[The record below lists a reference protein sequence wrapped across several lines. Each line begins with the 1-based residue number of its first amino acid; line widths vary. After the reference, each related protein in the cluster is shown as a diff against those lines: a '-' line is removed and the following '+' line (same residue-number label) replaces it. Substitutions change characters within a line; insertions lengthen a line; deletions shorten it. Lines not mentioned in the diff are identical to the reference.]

1 MRAHSLG
8 TVVRRLRHVVTP
20 PAPPTGTDADLV
32 RAFAARRDPAA
43 FEHIV
48 RRHGPMVLGVCRR
61 VLRESTDAD
70 DAFQA
75 TFVVLVRKARSLRQ
89 PERLAGWL
97 HQVAHRTARKL
108 RAARAA
114 RHGREGELF
123 DVPAGESPA
132 EFVWRELRPIF
143 DEELNRLPDKL
154 RLPAV
159 LCFLEGHSKG
169 EAARALG
176 WPEGTL
182 SGRLHRAREKLRR
195 RFAARGL
202 TLSAGA
208 LAVALFDGVGAAAV
222 PAPLLSSTISLAAA
236 GGTGVPVAM
245 ALADG
250 VVQAMFVTKV
260 KAVAVAVLLAG
271 MIGAGTG
278 VVLVPG
284 SGPGELVAGQPK
296 KDPPSKVPAPEGLET
311 KQVNLQTTE
320 IERGREKLVI
330 ANLQVKNA
338 TQSMQNET
346 AKLRTLLQSRLDNLR
361 TAAERETVAEQ
372 RQKLHVV
379 IGETEAELKSLAV
392 RSIEDRVRALLEEEL
407 KALKDRREFE
417 RQMVRKGFMTQEQ
430 IRKTELEIARV
441 ELQLTKKDAPKAPDP
456 RQALFD
462 EAIRKMEEIVSKTGD
477 GVRRGIVPEQELL
490 NAEVA
495 LINMKLK
502 IAELSDRRPTAAAG
516 AQPDSRRTLLD
527 EHIRKL
533 EEIVQK
539 TEDGVKKG
547 IVPEQELLNAQVTL
561 INAKLK
567 VAELG
572 DGPATP
578 PARPDPDRIKALK
591 ALLTLS
597 EQELSRAEALLKSK
611 AISQEE
617 VRTLRIEVARRQ
629 ADLAEATGDY
639 AAAARHREAI
649 VAGTEEGAK
658 FSRELAKI
666 GAASQGEIRAQEIA
680 VAEARVEALKTG
692 IRLQLAQIVAAREKD
707 LADAKAMYQAKA
719 LSAEEL
725 RKVEKAL
732 AEARQRLAEG
742 R

>member
-8 TVVRRLRHVVTP
+8 IVVRQLRHVVSP
-20 PAPPTGTDADLV
+20 AAPPTGTDAELV

-43 FEHIV
+43 FEQIV

-61 VLRESTDAD
+61 VLRDSADAD

-75 TFVVLVRKARSLRQ
+75 TFLVLVRKARSLRQ

-97 HQVAHRTARKL
+97 HQVAHRTSRKL
-108 RAARAA
+108 RTARAT

-159 LCFLEGHSKG
+159 LCFLEGRSKG

-182 SGRLHRAREKLRR
+182 SGRLHRAREKLRTR
-195 RFAARGL
+195 LAARGL

-222 PAPLLSSTISLAAA
+222 PASLISCTISLATA
-236 GGTGVPVAM
+236 GGTGLPVAV

-250 VVQAMFVTKV
+250 VVQTMFVTKV
-260 KAVAVAVLLAG
+260 KAITAAVLVAG

-284 SGPGELVAGQPK
+284 SGSGEVVAGDPERK
-296 KDPPSKVPAPEGLET
+296 PPKDPPATPKEAKAPDAP
-311 KQVNLQTTE
+311 K
-320 IERGREKLVI
+320 
-330 ANLQVKNA
+330 
-338 TQSMQNET
+338 
-346 AKLRTLLQSRLDNLR
+346 
-361 TAAERETVAEQ
+361 
-372 RQKLHVV
+372 
-379 IGETEAELKSLAV
+379 KSGGN
-392 RSIEDRVRALLEEEL
+392 SIEDRERALLQGEL
-407 KALKDRREFE
+407 KILKDRLEYE

-430 IRKTELEIARV
+430 VRKTELEIAHV
-441 ELQLTKKDAPKAPDP
+441 ELDLAKRDAPKAPDP

-477 GVRRGIVPEQELL
+477 GVRRGIVPQQELL

-502 IAELSDRRPTAAAG
+502 IAELSDRRPPTTAVAT
-516 AQPDSRRTLLD
+516 PDARRTLLD
-527 EHIRKL
+527 EQIRKL
-533 EEIVQK
+533 EEIVSK

-572 DGPATP
+572 VGPLAPAKGSVSDMRRTLLDDTVQKLERIVQKIEEEVKKGLAPEVDLLNAQATLNNYKLKRLNMLDTP
-578 PARPDPDRIKALK
+578 VAPDPRHIEALK
-591 ALLTLS
+591 ALVTQTERELT
-597 EQELSRAEALLKSK
+597 RAEALLKSN
-611 AISQEE
+611 AVSQDE
-617 VRTLRIEVARRQ
+617 VRRLRVEHARRQ
-629 ADLAEATGDY
+629 ADLAEATGGHAT
-639 AAAARHREAI
+639 AAKHREAVVI
-649 VAGTEEGAK
+649 GSEEGAK
-658 FSRELAKI
+658 LARAMAER
-666 GAASQGEIRAQEIA
+666 GAVSQAEVRAQEVA
-680 VAEARVEALKTG
+680 VAEAKVEALKAG
-692 IRLQLAQIVAAREKD
+692 IRLQLAQIVAVREKD
-707 LADAKAMYQAKA
+707 FADAKAMYQAKT
-719 LSAEEL
+719 LSAQEL
-725 RKVEKAL
+725 RRIEQAL
-732 AEARQRLAEG
+732 IDAKRRLAEG